1 MKKIISLLI
10 TIALF
15 ASLMVGAAFS
25 IDLQEDELSVSG
37 WAFDASSINANKGV
51 PLEIPQNVTD
61 GSLIS
66 HWHTMINPKAGA
78 SALLNGNFTVGHR
91 DRRLQVLPERVRIRH

>member
-10 TIALF
+10 TIAVF

-37 WAFDASSINANKGV
+37 WAFDASSINA
-51 PLEIPQNVTD
+51 
-61 GSLIS
+61 
-66 HWHTMINPKAGA
+66 KAFR
-78 SALLNGNFTVGHR
+78 LRF
-91 DRRLQVLPERVRIRH
+91 RRT